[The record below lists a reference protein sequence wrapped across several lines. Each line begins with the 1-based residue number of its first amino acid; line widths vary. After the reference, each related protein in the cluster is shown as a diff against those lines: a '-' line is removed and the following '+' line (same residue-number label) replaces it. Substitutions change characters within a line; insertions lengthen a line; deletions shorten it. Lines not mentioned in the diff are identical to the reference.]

1 MRGEALRGA
10 DFRNQSNFFNINGE
24 HAMKKKLLLAF
35 VAAAATVATA
45 QAQVTVE
52 KAIKWR
58 QSAYTTM
65 GWSMSRI
72 KANLEGTYNKDD
84 VVKAANVIQA
94 IANSGMGALYV
105 PGSDKGKGWE
115 KTQVKPALFTDGAK
129 VGKIAGDFNKA
140 ANELAQVAAS
150 GDQAAVKDAFGK
162 LGGTCKA
169 CHDDYR
175 NKD

>member
-1 MRGEALRGA
+1 
-10 DFRNQSNFFNINGE
+10 
-24 HAMKKKLLLAF
+24 MKKKLLLAF

-45 QAQVTVE
+45 QAQVKVE
-52 KAIKWR
+52 DAIKWR
-58 QSAYTTM
+58 QSAYATM
-65 GWSMSRI
+65 GWSMGRI
-72 KANLEGTYNKDD
+72 KSNLEGTYNKDD

-115 KTQVKPALFTDGAK
+115 ETRVKPALFTDGPK

-140 ANELAQVAAS
+140 ANELAQVAAG
-150 GDQAAVKDAFGK
+150 GDPAAVKEAFGK

-175 NKD
+175 TKR